1 MIGLT
6 SRLKDAARRYSEY
19 RRIVSEIESLSP
31 REAADIGISQSD
43 ARRIAQQSVYG
54 K

>member
-1 MIGLT
+1 MLGLT
-6 SRLKDAARRYSEY
+6 RRMKDAAGRYREY

-31 REAADIGISQSD
+31 REANDLGISTAD

-54 K
+54 G